1 MSRDDWPLTPSKKI
15 SAEARGVTTL
25 FHVSL
30 IIYREHVRSCDHSR
44 GQEVTSPSG
53 IQASV

>member
-1 MSRDDWPLTPSKKI
+1 MSRDDWPLTPSKKV